1 MALQHGCTTL
11 AFLVLLVTLCS
22 VGPRPT
28 EAQVTNIL
36 EGPFQL
42 DGSTAG
48 GLDDWDE
55 VFASNTTQGILDHT
69 FYAPDVASGNG
80 KLTSDSSYNIT
91 NTHIFILTVVCY
103 SCSLHCHICQEFN
116 NFLLFWSWWVKKQT
130 IPSPTITIVE
140 HGIDD

>member
-1 MALQHGCTTL
+1 MALQQQHGCITL
-11 AFLVLLVTLCS
+11 VFLVLLVTLCS

-36 EGPFQL
+36 EGPFHL

-69 FYAPDVASGNG
+69 FYAPDVASENG
-80 KLTSDSSYNIT
+80 KRSGFIIWFPLMKDDSS
-91 NTHIFILTVVCY
+91 NTM
-103 SCSLHCHICQEFN
+103 SLNHQH
-116 NFLLFWSWWVKKQT
+116 KY
-130 IPSPTITIVE
+130 
-140 HGIDD
+140 